1 MTKNCVY
8 MNLRFFS
15 FFIICASLQ
24 KNKQKTSMRIVKELM
39 LNTQITEV
47 Y

>member
-1 MTKNCVY
+1 

-15 FFIICASLQ
+15 FFIVCASLQ
-24 KNKQKTSMRIVKELM
+24 KKQNKQKTIMRIVKELM
-39 LNTQITEV
+39 LNTLTQITEV